1 MLSRFCPGD
10 SSEPSNDCQ
19 VFVQLLFRWC
29 QVPVGRAW
37 RAHRGTRGH
46 LLGGLQ
52 PSIERTARRK
62 ARERAE
68 RSWLVRRFAVIALT
82 AAVLAPAAHAAG
94 NPQIAG
100 LQVALR
106 AHGLYLAQIDGIA
119 GPKTAAAVH
128 SFQRRKHLRIG
139 VADVRTRRAL
149 GPPGRPLFG
158 SRTLRRGDFG
168 WDVSVL
174 QFLLTKRG
182 AYSGA
187 LDGYL
192 GKETAAALKRYQRAL
207 NLSADAVVGPRTLTA
222 IVKRDHVPVRART
235 QTVSS
240 SSTYVV
246 RTGDSLTSIATRHRT
261 SVAALA
267 RTNKLDI
274 MKPIMIGQHLR
285 IPSAVARAVTVAAVT
300 RPALASQSIDV
311 RALLDRWANAL
322 GVDTHLVRALAWM
335 ESGFQTSIVSS
346 AGARGVLQTLPT
358 TREYVENVL
367 AGKPIAATVDGDVEV
382 GVRYLKHLLDAFQGD
397 ERLALAGWYQGERAV
412 RAHGLYNI
420 TKPFV
425 ANVLALK
432 SRM

>member
-1 MLSRFCPGD
+1 M
-10 SSEPSNDCQ
+10 
-19 VFVQLLFRWC
+19 
-29 QVPVGRAW
+29 
-37 RAHRGTRGH
+37 
-46 LLGGLQ
+46 
-52 PSIERTARRK
+52 
-62 ARERAE
+62 
-68 RSWLVRRFAVIALT
+68 RRFALIAVT

-128 SFQRRKHLRIG
+128 AFQRRKHLRVG
-139 VADVRTRRAL
+139 VADLRTRRAL
-149 GPPGRPLFG
+149 GPLGRPLFG

-174 QFLLTKRG
+174 QFLLAKRG
-182 AYSGA
+182 TYDGA

-192 GKETAAALKRYQRAL
+192 GKETAAALKRYQRSL
-207 NLSADAVVGPRTLTA
+207 NLSADAVVGPRTLSA
-222 IVKRDHVPVRART
+222 IVKRDNVPIRAKT
-235 QTVSS
+235 EMVSAS
-240 SSTYVV
+240 SMYVV
-246 RTGDSLTSIATRHRT
+246 RTGDSLTSIAAKHRT
-261 SVAALA
+261 TVAALA
-267 RTNKLDI
+267 RINNLDI
-274 MKPIMIGQHLR
+274 MKPIVIGQRLR
-285 IPSAVARAVTVAAVT
+285 IPSAIARAVTVAAVT

-311 RALLDRWANAL
+311 RALLDRWALTL
-322 GVDTHLVRALAWM
+322 GVNTHLVRALAWM
-335 ESGFQTSIVSS
+335 ESGFQTSIVSP

-367 AGKPIAATVDGDVEV
+367 AGKPIAHNVDGDVEV
-382 GVRYLKHLLDAFQGD
+382 GVRYLKHLLDVFQGD

-412 RAHGLYNI
+412 RAHGLYKV

-432 SRM
+432 TRM